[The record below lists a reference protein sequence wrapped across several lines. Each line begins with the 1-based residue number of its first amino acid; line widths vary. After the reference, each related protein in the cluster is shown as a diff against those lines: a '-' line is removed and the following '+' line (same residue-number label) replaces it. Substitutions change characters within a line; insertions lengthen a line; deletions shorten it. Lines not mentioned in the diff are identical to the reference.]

1 MASLE
6 RRGTKFRLVF
16 RYAGRK
22 FQHPLRTASER
33 EAAACLERVE
43 ENIRLLERGRLALP
57 PDADLPTFLLSD
69 GRLNER
75 PVPRARLTLDGFRA
89 RYLDAHSQGS
99 LEAKT
104 LQTVRTHFTHFV
116 ASLGAA
122 FDVQSLSLTHLQDHV
137 NRRARCVGIRKRSL
151 SPVTT
156 KKELATLR
164 AAWNWGV
171 QAGILVGAFPNRG
184 LRFPKTGEK
193 PPFRTFA
200 EVAEL
205 VAGGGLPAA
214 ERQDLWDAVFL
225 TREESAELLAHAA
238 ANPTHPCV
246 PPMFAFA
253 AMTGARRSEILRLR
267 WHDIDFSSG
276 TVLLHEKKKARGKRT
291 TRRVALAPPLA
302 ETLRRWQARTGGKLL
317 VFAPDAAAIEPFDAN
332 AANDL
337 FRRAVAGSKWQH
349 LRGWHVFRHSFISN
363 CAALGVDQRLIDDW
377 VGHTTEEM
385 RRRYRHLI
393 PGQQQQAIRLV
404 FGA

>member
-6 RRGTKFRLVF
+6 RRGNKFRLVF

-22 FQHPLRTASER
+22 FQHPLRTGSER
-33 EAAACLERVE
+33 EATACLERVE

-69 GRLNER
+69 GKLNGP
-75 PVPRARLTLDGFRA
+75 PVPRARLTLADFRD

-104 LQTVRTHFTHFV
+104 LQTLRTHFAHLVVSFTQ
-116 ASLGAA
+116 G
-122 FDVQSLSLTHLQDHV
+122 FDVQALSLNDLQGHV
-137 NRRARCVGIRKRSL
+137 NRRAKCGGIYKRTL

-156 KKELATLR
+156 KKEMATFR
-164 AAWNWGV
+164 AAWNWAV
-171 QAGILVGAFPNRG
+171 QAGLLAGAFPNRG

-200 EVAEL
+200 EVLEL
-205 VAGGGLPAA
+205 VGREGMTDHD
-214 ERQDLWDAVFL
+214 RRDLWDCVFL
-225 TREESAELLAHAA
+225 TREEVAELLAHVQ
-238 ANPTHPCV
+238 ANPHHPAV

-267 WHDIDFSSG
+267 WHDLDFASG
-276 TVLLHEKKKARGKRT
+276 TAVLQEMKRSKGKRT
-291 TRRVALAPPLA
+291 TRRVALADPLV
-302 ETLRRWQARTGGKLL
+302 TRLRAWQEASGGRLL
-317 VFAPDAAAIEPFDAN
+317 VFPDGLGETAFGAN
-332 AANDL
+332 EAHIL
-337 FRRAVAGSKWQH
+337 FRRAVTGTKWKH

-363 CAALGVDQRLIDDW
+363 CAAAGVDQRMIDEW
-377 VGHTTEEM
+377 VGHTTEAM

-393 PGQQQQAIRLV
+393 PGQQQEAMRLV
-404 FGA
+404 FG